1 MLLEILILSSGVAVW
16 NKINPLSKAP
26 EKPRGTMEEVKKT
39 PHSFRPKQLLRDIRR
54 VVKDEERRE
63 LLMDIDPEQRGELEK
78 ERRKIRRE
86 MRLSIGALSLTV
98 LGGWVPMF
106 TGAGILAVLYLSGD
120 TSKLILKDF
129 RRRHYFSVYLVGLV
143 TTLGMIFTGHLVLA
157 ALAGMLGSFFARI
170 INRLENDSQ
179 QQLISV
185 FSNHPE
191 QVWLLRDG
199 VEIQIDF
206 HSLEAGDTVAV
217 NAGEVI
223 PADGRIRCGKGQVD
237 QHLLTGESK
246 PAEKL
251 IGDEVFASTLLLS
264 GRLAIQVTATGNET
278 TAARIGDV
286 LNRTQSYK
294 DTVIS
299 RGRTISDRLLPFK
312 LGGAAVTLSLLGAN
326 AALAV
331 MWSRVGGIMAP
342 AGSLTVLSY
351 LQLLSR
357 RSILIK
363 DGRVLESLRGMDTII
378 FDKTGTLTL
387 EQPTVGEIYPLNG
400 FSEETVLR
408 YAAAAEYRQPH
419 PMARAIIAKAVKEQV
434 VLPELKNASYEVGY
448 GITVTA
454 EGRLIHVGSAR
465 FLEREGI
472 EFPSELQSIQQQ
484 AKTKSHSMVYVAIDG
499 QPAGVLKLEPTVRP
513 EATEVIQELKRR
525 GIRCCILSGDHEGPT
540 RSMAEQL
547 DIDDYFAEVLPED
560 KADYVDR
567 LKNEDRFVC
576 FVGDGI
582 NDAVALKTAQVS
594 ISLKGASTAATDTA
608 QVIFMDG
615 TLNNLIPLLEIADEF
630 EETMQR
636 NLIISIA
643 PGMLIIGGVYL
654 LHFGIA
660 VSMGIFYLS
669 CFVGLGNV
677 LWPMVRHQEEETDM
691 LRQPDVEDKNS
702 TDQTN
707 YSLNTLGTAGD

>member
-1 MLLEILILSSGVAVW
+1 MLLEILILGSGVAVW
-16 NKINPLSKAP
+16 NKINPLPKTLGKQRNIQKR
-26 EKPRGTMEEVKKT
+26 EKKLVHPL
-39 PHSFRPKQLLRDIRR
+39 RPKQLIRDIRR
-54 VVKDEERRE
+54 TLKDEERQE
-63 LLMDIDPEQRGELEK
+63 LQVDIDPEQRRELEK
-78 ERRKIRRE
+78 EQRKNRRE
-86 MRLSIGALSLTV
+86 MRLSAGAFSLTV
-98 LGGWVPMF
+98 LSGWVPMF
-106 TGAGILAVLYLSGD
+106 TGAGILAVLYLSGE
-120 TSKLILKDF
+120 TFRLILRDF
-129 RRRHYFSVYLVGLV
+129 RRRHYFSVYLIGLV
-143 TTLGMIFTGHLVLA
+143 TTLGTIFTGHLVLA
-157 ALAGMLGSFFARI
+157 ALAGMMGSFFARI

-179 QQLISV
+179 QQLINV
-185 FSNHPE
+185 FNDHPE
-191 QVWLLRDG
+191 QVWLFKDG
-199 VEIQIDF
+199 VEIQVDF

-223 PADGRIRCGKGQVD
+223 PADGRIRSGKGQVD

-246 PAEKL
+246 PVEKSVK
-251 IGDEVFASTLLLS
+251 DRVFASTLLLS
-264 GRLAIQVTATGNET
+264 GRLEIEATATGNAT
-278 TAARIGDV
+278 TAAQISDV

-299 RGRTISDRLLPFK
+299 RGRKISDRLLPFK
-312 LGGAAVTLSLLGAN
+312 LGGAAITLSLLGAN

-357 RSILIK
+357 RSILVK
-363 DGRVLESLRGMDTII
+363 DGRVLESLREVDTIV

-387 EQPTVGEIYPLNG
+387 EQPTVGEIHPLNG
-400 FSEETVLR
+400 FSRETVLR

-419 PMARAIIAKAVKEQV
+419 PVARAIIARAEEEQI
-434 VLPELKNASYEVGY
+434 VLPDLEDASYDIGY
-448 GITVTA
+448 GITVTT
-454 EGRLIHVGSAR
+454 EGREIHVGSAR

-472 EFPSELQSIQQQ
+472 KPPSELQALQWQ
-484 AKTKSHSMVYVAIDG
+484 AETESHSLIYVAING
-499 QPAGVLKLEPTVRP
+499 QPAGVLELEPTMRP
-513 EATEVIQELKRR
+513 EAAGVIQELKRR
-525 GIRCCILSGDHEGPT
+525 DIRCCILSGDHEGPT
-540 RSMAEQL
+540 RSMAERL
-547 DIDDYFAEVLPED
+547 GIDDYFAEVLPED
-560 KADYVDR
+560 KANYVNQR
-567 LKNEDRFVC
+567 KNEDRFVC

-582 NDAVALKTAQVS
+582 NDAVALRTAQVS

-615 TLNNLIPLLEIADEF
+615 TLDNLIPLLEIADEF

-636 NLIISIA
+636 NLVISIA

-677 LWPMVRHQEEETDM
+677 LWPLVRHQEEETDM
-691 LRQPDVEDKNS
+691 PQLLDAEEK
-702 TDQTN
+702 
-707 YSLNTLGTAGD
+707 AGERKAYPSRTG